1 MATQQAA
8 VLAPAAGSLAE
19 HISRTLR
26 LAVPVMF
33 SRAGILIL
41 TVVDSAMTGHAG
53 AVELAYYALGM
64 APQLFI
70 TLIGIGSL
78 LGTVVLVA
86 QADGAERWRECGAIW
101 RIALLHAFV
110 YGIGLLVL
118 SHAGEWFLLVVGQEA
133 DLARGGGVVAMIFG
147 WSVPAL
153 LMYAATTMFLEGIGR
168 PVPGMIIML
177 LANLLNA
184 WCNWLLIFGHWG
196 FPAMGAEGATMATL
210 IARWFMFFAAL
221 FYVFTRVDS
230 VRYGIKGAIAGF
242 WQTGKRL
249 RRIGYPMALSQGL
262 ESGAFTTVTLF
273 AGLLGAVQVAAFQ
286 VTMSLIAL
294 VFMFALGFS
303 IAASVRVGNA
313 VGRQDVQGIRY
324 AGWVAAG
331 LAIIVLGFW
340 GGLFASIPDLL
351 TVFYTQETEVAV
363 VAVAAITMGAL
374 VLVPDGLQAV
384 LMGALRGVA
393 DVWPATILYL
403 IAFWL
408 VMVPLAY
415 LLGVYWQGG
424 AVGLVQGIALGC
436 VVAAILLALRFHWV
450 SVRAVAAT

>member
-1 MATQQAA
+1 M
-8 VLAPAAGSLAE
+8 LPAAANSLLE

-33 SRAGILIL
+33 SRAGILVL
-41 TVVDSAMTGHAG
+41 TVVDSAMTGYAG

-86 QADGAERWRECGAIW
+86 QADGAQRWQECGAIW
-101 RIALLHAFV
+101 RIALLHAAV
-110 YGIGLLVL
+110 YGVLLLIL
-118 SHAGEWFLLVVGQEA
+118 SYAGEWFLLLVGQEP
-133 DLARGGGVVAMIFG
+133 DLARGGGIVAMILG

-177 LANLLNA
+177 LANILNA
-184 WCNWLLIFGHWG
+184 FCNWLLIFGHWG
-196 FPAMGAEGATMATL
+196 FPAMGAEGATLATT

-221 FYVFTRVDS
+221 YYVFTCVDS
-230 VRYGIKGAIAGF
+230 VRYGIKGVMSNF
-242 WQTGKRL
+242 WQTGKHL
-249 RRIGYPMALSQGL
+249 RRIGYPMALSQGM
-262 ESGAFTTVTLF
+262 ESGAFTAVTLF

-313 VGRQDVQGIRY
+313 VGRQDARGVRY
-324 AGWVAAG
+324 AGWVAAS
-331 LAIIVLGFW
+331 LAIVVLALW
-340 GGLFASIPDLL
+340 GGVFATIPELL
-351 TVFYTQETEVAV
+351 TVLYTQETDVAV
-363 VAVAAITMGAL
+363 LAAAAIAMSAL

-393 DVWPATILYL
+393 DVWPATVLYF
-403 IAFWL
+403 ISFWL
-408 VMVPLAY
+408 VMVPLSY

-436 VVAAILLALRFHWV
+436 VVAAILLAGRFHWV
-450 SVRAVAAT
+450 SARAVAQS